1 MVKTIKLKDE
11 TYKALTMVLGELTAD
26 CGKRLTFD
34 DVIKTLVDLWF
45 RVGRKQMI
53 RGIPTDNVATK
64 GKGRVGPFIAGLYS
78 AAVASAE
85 AAIRLMKEK
94 EGKLRPEDIAYLK
107 HVIREGKIAK
117 RFLEEHGI
125 HVKSPLLDSYQ
136 LDEEVDQS
144 STAGQS

>member
-34 DVIKTLVDLWF
+34 DVIATLIDLWF

-85 AAIRLMKEK
+85 AAIRLMKE
-94 EGKLRPEDIAYLK
+94 EGDKLTPEDIAYLK

-136 LDEEVDQS
+136 LDEDI
-144 STAGQS
+144 GQSGTTEQS